1 MASTPNIVD
10 VTESD
15 FADAVLTSSGS
26 KPVLVDFWATWCR
39 PCTMMAPVLDE
50 LAGAESDKL
59 TVAKVDVEANQELA
73 AEYQITAIPALLL
86 FSEGKVVKRITGAKS
101 KSALRA
107 EHGHARGRRA
117 TRTRTGLTADT
128 GPPRRRTPRGRYGP
142 GI

>member
-1 MASTPNIVD
+1 MAATPNIVD

-15 FADAVLTSSGS
+15 FADTVLTASAS

-73 AEYQITAIPALLL
+73 AEYQITAIPAMLL
-86 FSEGKVVKRITGAKS
+86 FSDGKVVKRITGAKS
-101 KSALRA
+101 KSALRT
-107 EHGHARGRRA
+107 ELGDVLG
-117 TRTRTGLTADT
+117 G
-128 GPPRRRTPRGRYGP
+128 
-142 GI
+142 